1 MGIKA
6 KPSRKKLL
14 CSPLPQPHKL
24 PSQCKRFYFFKL
36 VDRPLSNRSVK
47 NRRKENWTMEMF
59 TSHADLLIP
68 LTVDQL
74 EKYILTIDWR
84 VGDRLYL
91 FSGLRV
97 FRGLVV
103 GTVQGEL
110 LKTEK

>member
-1 MGIKA
+1 
-6 KPSRKKLL
+6 
-14 CSPLPQPHKL
+14 
-24 PSQCKRFYFFKL
+24 
-36 VDRPLSNRSVK
+36 
-47 NRRKENWTMEMF
+47 MEMF

-91 FSGLRV
+91 FPGLRV